1 MLGLKGGRI
10 MDLFHIILSF
20 LIGIFGGFELFYIVK
35 FYKARDLYDM
45 EKYLKKLLLFSV
57 LLLIVSITCII
68 M

>member
-1 MLGLKGGRI
+1 
-10 MDLFHIILSF
+10 MDLFQIIL
-20 LIGIFGGFELFYIVK
+20 LIAIFIFGGFDLFYIVK

-57 LLLIVSITCII
+57 LLLIVSIACII

>member
-1 MLGLKGGRI
+1 

-57 LLLIVSITCII
+57 LLLSVLLLIVSIACII

>member
-1 MLGLKGGRI
+1 

-57 LLLIVSITCII
+57 LLIVSIACII